1 MYLTIGKLFEQSVL
15 KYGEKEALVD
25 RSRNIRWSYRRWNEE
40 VNKLAN
46 TMIEN
51 GIQKGDRISTYLF
64 NGYELATIYF
74 AVSKIGAI
82 LNPINFR
89 LRSDEVAYILKD
101 AAPKIVFFE
110 KALETELL
118 KIHDQFPSISFWF
131 VDNEV
136 PPYATSYHNNIKLA
150 STMNPTREVLE
161 NDIYAIM
168 YTSGTTGRPKGVMH
182 CHRDMVEQSLICISS
197 IGFTFLGYRPR
208 YSSYVSLC

>member
-51 GIQKGDRISTYLF
+51 GIEKGDRISTYLF

-74 AVSKIGAI
+74 AVSVSKIGAI
-82 LNPINFR
+82 LNPLNFR

-101 AAPKIVFFE
+101 AAPKIVF
-110 KALETELL
+110 L
-118 KIHDQFPSISFWF
+118 S
-131 VDNEV
+131 
-136 PPYATSYHNNIKLA
+136 KL
-150 STMNPTREVLE
+150 
-161 NDIYAIM
+161 
-168 YTSGTTGRPKGVMH
+168 
-182 CHRDMVEQSLICISS
+182 
-197 IGFTFLGYRPR
+197 
-208 YSSYVSLC
+208 